1 MKQPVSS
8 TKRVKAGT
16 SKYAAEAKR
25 DAFVNCYLANG
36 HNATQAAI
44 AAGYSPKTAYS
55 QGQRLLKDVE
65 TSAALAKAAETG
77 GKAAGLVA
85 DRVVEQIRRVT
96 EADPCKLFHPDGSP
110 KRVHELDDDTAA
122 AVSSVEVAADGSQK
136 IKLCDKN
143 SALNMALKHLGL
155 YERDNAQRGENL
167 VLIVNCARPLNSGTV
182 QTLDL
187 AATRPKVG
195 AR

>member
-1 MKQPVSS
+1 MHQPN
-8 TKRVKAGT
+8 KLPRRVKGGT
-16 SKYAAEAKR
+16 SKLAATARKAVFTEA
-25 DAFVNCYLANG
+25 YIGNG

-44 AAGYSPKTAYS
+44 TAGYSAKTAYS

-65 TSAALAKAAETG
+65 TSAALAKAAERG

-96 EADPCKLFHPDGSP
+96 EADPRKLFHPDGSP
-110 KRVHELDDDTAA
+110 KWVHELDDDTAA

-167 VLIVNCARPLNSGTV
+167 VLIVNCARPLNSGTA

-187 AATRPKVG
+187 ATTRPKVG